1 VEAADPEPA
10 ADFTLMS
17 VTIQFDLPDAL
28 VTEARNCGLLE
39 SAYMGDLLLTELQ
52 RRKAGKALV
61 EVLEG
66 IHQQPGDA
74 MSEEEIAAEIKSAR
88 RERRARETGR

>member
-1 VEAADPEPA
+1 
-10 ADFTLMS
+10 
-17 VTIQFDLPDAL
+17 
-28 VTEARNCGLLE
+28 
-39 SAYMGDLLLTELQ
+39 MGDLLLTELQ

-66 IHQQPGDA
+66 FHQLPGDA